1 MWQSPKVATTV
12 CSLQGGELGIKR
24 RNLEWKLGNGLER
37 QGMRV
42 SLGIM
47 KNLPKIVHF
56 AFFFFLICTSG
67 TTDAP
72 PLEEKE
78 FNQNETL

>member
-56 AFFFFLICTSG
+56 AFFFFFNLHFRNNRC
-67 TTDAP
+67 P
-72 PLEEKE
+72 P
-78 FNQNETL
+78 TGGRGI